1 MNGATLTFD
10 FELSGYRATLALSG
24 ENGSDLLGKA
34 GTVIETLTAMGAAPT
49 ASAVNGNGNGAAEA
63 EPETKICPL
72 HHAPMKRRTGQGGDV
87 WYSHRAM
94 DPDTGAEYWC
104 RGKERKGGSR

>member
-10 FELSGYRATLALSG
+10 FELSGYKAALTLDGESG
-24 ENGSDLLGKA
+24 AELLGKA
-34 GTVIETLTAMGAAPT
+34 PAVIKALEDLGASPT
-49 ASAVNGNGNGAAEA
+49 AQVVASKGNGAA

-72 HHAPMKRRTGQGGDV
+72 HHTPMKRRTGKGGDV
-87 WYSHRAM
+87 WYSHKAV

-104 RGKERKGGSR
+104 RGKARAAA